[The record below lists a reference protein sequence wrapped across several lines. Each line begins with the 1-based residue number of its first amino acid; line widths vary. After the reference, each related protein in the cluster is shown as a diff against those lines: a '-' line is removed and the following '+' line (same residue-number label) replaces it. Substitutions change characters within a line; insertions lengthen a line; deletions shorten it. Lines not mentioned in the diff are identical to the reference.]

1 MQATAQPP
9 VLIMAADIPLALRR
23 TPRRRERHGVG
34 EVPRTPAPA
43 SQRKSSRASV
53 VRKPTTTRA
62 TAKTAGKSTRSRTKS
77 NVPESVTS
85 AAAGTDDASDDSI
98 TLVDDADDSIT
109 ALDFDIPISS
119 SSRRSSAGAGKR
131 KRRPSVTS
139 PAGNQ
144 AIKRARRQTGISKRG
159 NKDNENNASSGV
171 HILPLRT
178 QILDDHIKRRIRR
191 NGLSAEMNDAY
202 GEKRARRER
211 TLAELRR
218 ARDELR
224 SRDAEIERLRELTAL
239 FDGSGG
245 DLSHF
250 NHHHDE
256 GDEEA
261 SRVQDLEREL
271 SRLREQVMGRRRG
284 GGDDDVPLSSSPP
297 VAMHDDD
304 DWGAMGGMSDGGSD
318 AGGDFAQDFDDE
330 FGESSV
336 AELESGGTPAQHHH
350 HRQQQQQQFKGK
362 RPAALHLH
370 GTTLTPP
377 STSPTKLPSSPVRQI
392 HSSGSSSA
400 AEMRTSTTCDAGIQA
415 AAVSTDAGSQ
425 VCIPDPGLD
434 ALHDELS
441 TLRAEVTSLN
451 DSLSER
457 DSLQAR
463 MGEKLSQH
471 QLPSSPS
478 SAQDDTAADQD
489 VELQLDIVLQDLAEK
504 TTRLTELSSLL
515 MSPPTDGSTTTDDKE
530 EATAELASALHS
542 VRQALGDL
550 DPDTPLPPAAAPT
563 LALAADRLRELDT
576 TLKQRTAELADRDA
590 ALAAGTEELAA
601 AAAQAKEKDAR
612 AANLEADVAHLSRTI
627 TSLREEADMLQ
638 ETSASRQADLDGAR
652 DAALQQGAAAAEAEA
667 RLAEAVAR
675 LAALGTR
682 LSERESALRGREGEV
697 ETLRAAL
704 AEARATVARLREG
717 AAREKG
723 VARDA
728 VRAMRAQMIAA
739 LRVGEGFL
747 GEEGVAKEEEGVDVG
762 VVGAG
767 VDGMD
772 KTARGRSDDSGLGLD
787 DLEPQVV

>member
-1 MQATAQPP
+1 
-9 VLIMAADIPLALRR
+9 MAADIPLALRR
-23 TPRRRERHGVG
+23 TPRRRERHGVS

-53 VRKPTTTRA
+53 VRKPATTTRA

-77 NVPESVTS
+77 SVPESVTS

-119 SSRRSSAGAGKR
+119 SSRRSSAGASKR

-144 AIKRARRQTGISKRG
+144 AIKRACRQTGISKRG
-159 NKDNENNASSGV
+159 NNDNENNNLSSVV

-191 NGLSAEMNDAY
+191 NGLSAEMNDAF

-239 FDGSGG
+239 FDGSAG
-245 DLSHF
+245 DHS
-250 NHHHDE
+250 HHHDGE
-256 GDEEA
+256 DEEEA

-271 SRLREQVMGRRRG
+271 SRLREQVMGRRR

-318 AGGDFAQDFDDE
+318 AGGDFAQHFDDE

-350 HRQQQQQQFKGK
+350 HHRQQQQQQQFKGK

-370 GTTLTPP
+370 GPTLTPP

-400 AEMRTSTTCDAGIQA
+400 AEMRTSTACDAGIQA

-425 VCIPDPGLD
+425 VCIPDPGLN

-441 TLRAEVTSLN
+441 TLRAEVTSLS

-471 QLPSSPS
+471 QLDPSPS

-489 VELQLDIVLQDLAEK
+489 VELQLDIVLQDLSEK
-504 TTRLTELSSLL
+504 TTRLAELSSLL
-515 MSPPTDGSTTTDDKE
+515 MSPPTDSSTTTTTDDKE
-530 EATAELASALHS
+530 EATAELALALHS

-563 LALAADRLRELDT
+563 LSLAADRLRELDA
-576 TLKQRTAELADRDA
+576 TLRQRTAELADRDA

-612 AANLEADVAHLSRTI
+612 AANLEADVAHLGRTVA
-627 TSLREEADMLQ
+627 SLRDAVADLQ
-638 ETSASRQADLDGAR
+638 ATSAAQQADLDGAR

-675 LAALGTR
+675 LAALGAR

-697 ETLRAAL
+697 EALRAAL
-704 AEARATVARLREG
+704 AEARGTVARLREG

-723 VARDA
+723 AARDA

-747 GEEGVAKEEEGVDVG
+747 GEDGVAKEEEGVDA

-767 VDGMD
+767 VDGGMD

>member
-1 MQATAQPP
+1 
-9 VLIMAADIPLALRR
+9 MAADIPLALRR
-23 TPRRRERHGVG
+23 TPRRRERHGVA
-34 EVPRTPAPA
+34 EAPRTPAPA
-43 SQRKSSRASV
+43 SQRKSSRASL
-53 VRKPTTTRA
+53 VRKPTTTKA

-77 NVPESVTS
+77 NVPESVTA

-119 SSRRSSAGAGKR
+119 STRRSSAGAGKR

-144 AIKRARRQTGISKRG
+144 AIKRARRQRANND
-159 NKDNENNASSGV
+159 NKNNNTSSVV

-202 GEKRARRER
+202 GEKRVRRER

-245 DLSHF
+245 DLSQS
-250 NHHHDE
+250 NHHHEE

-271 SRLREQVMGRRRG
+271 SRLREQVLGRRRG
-284 GGDDDVPLSSSPP
+284 GGDEVPLSSSPP
-297 VAMHDDD
+297 VVMRDDD

-336 AELESGGTPAQHHH
+336 AELESGGTSAQHHH
-350 HRQQQQQQFKGK
+350 YRQQQQFKGK

-370 GTTLTPP
+370 GPTLTPP

-400 AEMRTSTTCDAGIQA
+400 AEMRNTMACDAGIQA

-425 VCIPDPGLD
+425 ACIPDPGLD

-471 QLPSSPS
+471 QLTPSPS

-504 TTRLTELSSLL
+504 TTRLAELSSLL
-515 MSPPTDGSTTTDDKE
+515 MSPPTDGSTTNDDKE

-576 TLKQRTAELADRDA
+576 TLKQRTAELSERDA
-590 ALAAGTEELAA
+590 ALEARDEQLAA
-601 AAAQAKEKDAR
+601 ATAQAQENDAR
-612 AANLEADVAHLSRTI
+612 AANLEADVAHLGRTI
-627 TSLREEADMLQ
+627 TSLRDAVADLQ
-638 ETSASRQADLDGAR
+638 ATSATQQADLDDAR

-675 LAALGTR
+675 LASLGTR

-723 VARDA
+723 AARDA

-747 GEEGVAKEEEGVDVG
+747 GEEGVAKEEEGVDA
-762 VVGAG
+762 VGAG
-767 VDGMD
+767 VDGAMD

-787 DLEPQVV
+787 DVEPQVV

>member
-1 MQATAQPP
+1 
-9 VLIMAADIPLALRR
+9 MAADIPLALRR
-23 TPRRRERHGVG
+23 TPRRRERHGVS

-43 SQRKSSRASV
+43 SQRRSSRASV
-53 VRKPTTTRA
+53 VRKPATAKA

-85 AAAGTDDASDDSI
+85 ATAGTDDASDDSI

-119 SSRRSSAGAGKR
+119 SSRRSSVGASKR

-159 NKDNENNASSGV
+159 NNDNENNASSVV

-191 NGLSAEMNDAY
+191 NGLSAEMNDAF
-202 GEKRARRER
+202 GEKRARREK

-245 DLSHF
+245 DLSHS
-250 NHHHDE
+250 NHHHEE

-284 GGDDDVPLSSSPP
+284 GDDDDVPLSSSPP

-350 HRQQQQQQFKGK
+350 HRQQQQFKGK

-370 GTTLTPP
+370 GPTLTPP

-400 AEMRTSTTCDAGIQA
+400 AETRNSTACDAGTQA

-463 MGEKLSQH
+463 IGEKLSQH
-471 QLPSSPS
+471 QLPPSPS

-504 TTRLTELSSLL
+504 TTRLAELSSLL
-515 MSPPTDGSTTTDDKE
+515 MSPPTDGSSTTDDKE

-563 LALAADRLRELDT
+563 LSLAADRLRELDA

-612 AANLEADVAHLSRTI
+612 AANLEADVAHLGRTVA
-627 TSLREEADMLQ
+627 SLRGAVADLQ
-638 ETSASRQADLDGAR
+638 ATSAAQQADLDDAR

-667 RLAEAVAR
+667 RLGEAVAR
-675 LAALGTR
+675 LAALGAR

-704 AEARATVARLREG
+704 AEARGTVARLREG

-723 VARDA
+723 AARDA

-747 GEEGVAKEEEGVDVG
+747 GEEGVAKEEEGVDV
-762 VVGAG
+762 
-767 VDGMD
+767 VDGGMD

>member
-1 MQATAQPP
+1 
-9 VLIMAADIPLALRR
+9 MAADLPLALRR
-23 TPRRRERHGVG
+23 TPRRRVQHGVS
-34 EVPRTPAPA
+34 ETPRTPAPA
-43 SQRKSSRASV
+43 SQRKPSRASV
-53 VRKPTTTRA
+53 VRKPATTSA
-62 TAKTAGKSTRSRTKS
+62 TAKTAGRAMSRSKAG
-77 NVPESVTS
+77 VPESASVT
-85 AAAGTDDASDDSI
+85 AAGADDASDDSI

-119 SSRRSSAGAGKR
+119 SRRSSSGVGKR

-139 PAGNQ
+139 PSKKP
-144 AIKRARRQTGISKRG
+144 AIKRTRRQTGS
-159 NKDNENNASSGV
+159 NDNENNSASSVV
-171 HILPLRT
+171 HILPIRT

-191 NGLSAEMNDAY
+191 NGLSAEMNEAY

-239 FDGSGG
+239 FDGNG
-245 DLSHF
+245 DHSH
-250 NHHHDE
+250 HRDGE
-256 GDEEA
+256 GEEEA

-284 GGDDDVPLSSSPP
+284 DDHDVPLSSSPP
-297 VAMHDDD
+297 VVRGDDD
-304 DWGAMGGMSDGGSD
+304 DWGMMGGMSDGGSD
-318 AGGDFAQDFDDE
+318 AEGDFEDE

-336 AELESGGTPAQHHH
+336 AELESGGTPEQHRH
-350 HRQQQQQQFKGK
+350 HRQQQQFKGK

-370 GTTLTPP
+370 GPTLTPP
-377 STSPTKLPSSPVRQI
+377 STSPAKLPSSPVRQI

-400 AEMRTSTTCDAGIQA
+400 AEMSTHSACDAGVQA
-415 AAVSTDAGSQ
+415 AAVSTDAALQ
-425 VCIPDPGLD
+425 VCTPDPGMY
-434 ALHDELS
+434 ALRDELN
-441 TLRAEVTSLN
+441 TLRAEVSSLN
-451 DSLSER
+451 DTLSER

-471 QLPSSPS
+471 KLPSSPS
-478 SAQDDTAADQD
+478 SAQDDTVVDQD

-504 TTRLTELSSLL
+504 TNRLAELSSLL
-515 MSPPTDGSTTTDDKE
+515 MGSPTDGPSTTDNKG
-530 EATAELASALHS
+530 EATAGLASALHS

-550 DPDTPLPPAAAPT
+550 DPNTPLPPAAAPT

-576 TLKQRTAELADRDA
+576 TLKRRTADLSDRDA
-590 ALAAGTEELAA
+590 ALEAKDEQLAA
-601 AAAQAKEKDAR
+601 ATAQAKEKDAR
-612 AANLEADVAHLSRTI
+612 AASLEADVAHLGQTI
-627 TSLREEADMLQ
+627 ASLRDAVADLQ
-638 ETSASRQADLDGAR
+638 ATSASQQADLDDAR

-667 RLAEAVAR
+667 RLAEAVAK

-682 LSERESALRGREGEV
+682 LSEREDALRGREGEV
-697 ETLRAAL
+697 ETLRGAL

-723 VARDA
+723 AARDA
-728 VRAMRAQMIAA
+728 VRAMRAQMVAA
-739 LRVGEGFL
+739 LKVGEGFL
-747 GEEGVAKEEEGVDVG
+747 GEEGVAKEEEGVDVGVG

-787 DLEPQVV
+787 GEEPQLV

>member
-1 MQATAQPP
+1 
-9 VLIMAADIPLALRR
+9 MAADLPLALRR

-34 EVPRTPAPA
+34 EAPRTPAPA

-53 VRKPTTTRA
+53 ARKPATTRA

-77 NVPESVTS
+77 SVPESVAS
-85 AAAGTDDASDDSI
+85 ASAGTDDASDDSI

-119 SSRRSSAGAGKR
+119 SRRSSVGASKR

-144 AIKRARRQTGISKRG
+144 AIKRARRQTGSKRG
-159 NKDNENNASSGV
+159 NNVDENNTSSVV

-202 GEKRARRER
+202 GEKRARREK

-245 DLSHF
+245 DHS
-250 NHHHDE
+250 HHHE
-256 GDEEA
+256 GEEEA

-271 SRLREQVMGRRRG
+271 SRLRERVMGRRRG
-284 GGDDDVPLSSSPP
+284 DEHDVPLSSSPP
-297 VAMHDDD
+297 VARGDDD
-304 DWGAMGGMSDGGSD
+304 DWDVMGGMSDGGSD
-318 AGGDFAQDFDDE
+318 AGGDFADDFDDE

-336 AELESGGTPAQHHH
+336 AELESGGTPAQNHH
-350 HRQQQQQQFKGK
+350 HRQQQQFKGK

-370 GTTLTPP
+370 GPTLTPP
-377 STSPTKLPSSPVRQI
+377 STSPAKLPSSPVRQI
-392 HSSGSSSA
+392 HSSGSSST
-400 AEMRTSTTCDAGIQA
+400 AEMRTSTACDAGTQA

-425 VCIPDPGLD
+425 VCIPDPGMD
-434 ALHDELS
+434 SLHDELS

-451 DSLSER
+451 DTLSER

-489 VELQLDIVLQDLAEK
+489 VELQLDIVLQDLTEK
-504 TTRLTELSSLL
+504 TTRLAELSSLL
-515 MSPPTDGSTTTDDKE
+515 MSPPTNDSTTADDKE

-576 TLKQRTAELADRDA
+576 TLKQRTAELSNRNA
-590 ALAAGTEELAA
+590 ALEAKDEQLAA
-601 AAAQAKEKDAR
+601 ATAQAKEKDAR
-612 AANLEADVAHLSRTI
+612 AANLEADIAHLGRTI
-627 TSLREEADMLQ
+627 TSLRDAVADLQ
-638 ETSASRQADLDGAR
+638 ATSASQQADLDDAR

-667 RLAEAVAR
+667 RLAEAVAK
-675 LAALGTR
+675 LASLGAK

-697 ETLRAAL
+697 ETLRTAL
-704 AEARATVARLREG
+704 AEARASVARLRDG

-723 VARDA
+723 AARDA

-739 LRVGEGFL
+739 LKVGEGFL
-747 GEEGVAKEEEGVDVG
+747 GEEGVAKEEEGVD

-787 DLEPQVV
+787 DEEPQLV

>member
-1 MQATAQPP
+1 
-9 VLIMAADIPLALRR
+9 MAADLPLALRR

-34 EVPRTPAPA
+34 EAPRTPAPA

-53 VRKPTTTRA
+53 ARKPATTRA

-77 NVPESVTS
+77 SVPESVAS
-85 AAAGTDDASDDSI
+85 ASAGTDDASDDSI

-119 SSRRSSAGAGKR
+119 SRRSSVGASKR

-144 AIKRARRQTGISKRG
+144 AIKRARRQTGSKRG
-159 NKDNENNASSGV
+159 NNVDENNTSSVV

-191 NGLSAEMNDAY
+191 NGLSAEMNEAY

-245 DLSHF
+245 NHS
-250 NHHHDE
+250 HHHE
-256 GDEEA
+256 GEEEA

-271 SRLREQVMGRRRG
+271 SRLRERVMGRRRG
-284 GGDDDVPLSSSPP
+284 DEHDVPLSSSPP
-297 VAMHDDD
+297 VARGDDD
-304 DWGAMGGMSDGGSD
+304 DWDVMGGMSDGGSD
-318 AGGDFAQDFDDE
+318 AGGDFADDFDDE

-336 AELESGGTPAQHHH
+336 AELESGGTPAQNHH
-350 HRQQQQQQFKGK
+350 HRQQQQFKGK

-370 GTTLTPP
+370 GPTLTPP
-377 STSPTKLPSSPVRQI
+377 STSPAKLPSSPVRQI

-400 AEMRTSTTCDAGIQA
+400 AEMRTSTACDAGVQA

-425 VCIPDPGLD
+425 VCIPDPGMD
-434 ALHDELS
+434 SLHDELS

-451 DSLSER
+451 DTLSER

-489 VELQLDIVLQDLAEK
+489 VELQLDIVLQDLTEK
-504 TTRLTELSSLL
+504 TTRLAELSSLL
-515 MSPPTDGSTTTDDKE
+515 MAPATDGFTTDDKE

-563 LALAADRLRELDT
+563 LALAAERLRELDT
-576 TLKQRTAELADRDA
+576 TLKQRTAELSDRNA
-590 ALAAGTEELAA
+590 ALEAKDEQLAA
-601 AAAQAKEKDAR
+601 ATAQAKEKDAH

-627 TSLREEADMLQ
+627 KSLREEVDILQ
-638 ETSASRQADLDGAR
+638 ETTASQQADLDDAR

-667 RLAEAVAR
+667 RLAEAVAK
-675 LAALGTR
+675 LASLGAK
-682 LSERESALRGREGEV
+682 LSERENALRGREGEV

-704 AEARATVARLREG
+704 AEARASVARLREG

-723 VARDA
+723 AARDA

-739 LRVGEGFL
+739 LKVGEGFL
-747 GEEGVAKEEEGVDVG
+747 GEEGVAKEEE
-762 VVGAG
+762 G

-787 DLEPQVV
+787 DEEPQVV